1 MQNEVGI
8 MIDHS
13 FTAATLDRE
22 NKEFQG
28 TTGVSAGNRRL
39 GFRPGFLDRDT
50 GEIFLS
56 CFSDG
61 RPAPFHLLDGLPD
74 AVTERDESGRVR
86 AAKATLHSGFI
97 LGDRF
102 YSREEAARFVSA
114 A

>member
-1 MQNEVGI
+1 
-8 MIDHS
+8 MIDHT
-13 FTAATLDRE
+13 FTSVTLDRE
-22 NKEFQG
+22 NEAYQG
-28 TTGVSAGNRRL
+28 TTGVSAGNRSL

-56 CFSDG
+56 RFRDG

-74 AVTERDESGRVR
+74 TVTERDETGKVR

-97 LGDRF
+97 RGDRF
-102 YSREEAARFVSA
+102 YSREEAANFVSA